1 MESQG
6 LMDLIKSKGFTNQSE
21 VSASQRPRGQRRM
34 AGLIDE
40 CVSVDGSILN
50 EVIISTTNA
59 EEMEH
64 NAKLQ
69 QRWEE

>member
-1 MESQG
+1 MESQD

-21 VSASQRPRGQRRM
+21 VSANQRPRGQRRIT
-34 AGLIDE
+34 GIIDE
-40 CVSVDGSILN
+40 YVSVDGSILN

-59 EEMEH
+59 EEMKH